1 MYNENRQGNL
11 ISPINR
17 NLAKEDDS
25 VEYEVFNTSE
35 KHKDNF
41 YRDDIEEIIK
51 EKQIDRKRFHEFS
64 KINYVDILQK
74 FFFSFSN
81 IKNFPANPRSLAINR
96 MHFQSELKEETIDC
110 ILRTGNWYEYM
121 STIKS
126 AIPDNETKLF
136 LILYDGWVYE
146 GEINEMFSVLN
157 EMYYL
162 GDFYIVSSKF
172 NWFISV
178 SHIEENAVMYSR

>member
-1 MYNENRQGNL
+1 
-11 ISPINR
+11 
-17 NLAKEDDS
+17 
-25 VEYEVFNTSE
+25 
-35 KHKDNF
+35 
-41 YRDDIEEIIK
+41 
-51 EKQIDRKRFHEFS
+51 
-64 KINYVDILQK
+64 
-74 FFFSFSN
+74 
-81 IKNFPANPRSLAINR
+81 

-110 ILRTGNWYEYM
+110 ILRTGNWHEYM